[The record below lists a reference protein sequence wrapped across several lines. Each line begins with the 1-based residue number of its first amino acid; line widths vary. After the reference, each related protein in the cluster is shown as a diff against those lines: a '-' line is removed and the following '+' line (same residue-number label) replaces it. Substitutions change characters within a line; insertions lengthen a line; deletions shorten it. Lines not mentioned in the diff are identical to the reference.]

1 MEFLTKIL
9 EELSTK
15 PEFGYFLLGIVV
27 GMWLIRFILRRL
39 FSIITVAL
47 LSLILGTGI
56 IRSESLLN
64 MISQSIDSGLD
75 LKQFQNQNNQ
85 NNDSKK

>member
-1 MEFLTKIL
+1 MEFIAKIL

-15 PEFGYFLLGIVV
+15 PEFGYFLLGVVV

-56 IRSESLLN
+56 IQSDNLLN
-64 MISQSIDSGLD
+64 VISKSIDVNLD
-75 LKQFQNQNNQ
+75 LKQFQNNNKE
-85 NNDSKK
+85 DIKK

>member
-1 MEFLTKIL
+1 MEFIAKIL

-15 PEFGYFLLGIVV
+15 PEFGYFLLGVVV

-56 IRSESLLN
+56 IQSDNLLN
-64 MISQSIDSGLD
+64 VISKSIDVNLD
-75 LKQFQNQNNQ
+75 LKQFQNNNKE
-85 NNDSKK
+85 DIKKL

>member
-1 MEFLTKIL
+1 MEFIAKIL

-15 PEFGYFLLGIVV
+15 PEFGYFLLGVVV
-27 GMWLIRFILRRL
+27 GVWLIRFILRRL

-56 IRSESLLN
+56 IQSDNLLN
-64 MISQSIDSGLD
+64 VISKSIDVNLD
-75 LKQFQNQNNQ
+75 LKQFQNNNKE
-85 NNDSKK
+85 DIKK

>member
-1 MEFLTKIL
+1 MEFITKIL

-15 PEFGYFLLGIVV
+15 PEFGYFLLGVVV

-56 IRSESLLN
+56 IQSDNLLN
-64 MISQSIDSGLD
+64 VISKSIDVNLD
-75 LKQFQNQNNQ
+75 LKQFQNNNKE
-85 NNDSKK
+85 DIKKL